1 MIRMTRIAP
10 ASFETETV
18 WNVGLAGT
26 GFAVG
31 DLQLPVGRD
40 SDWVPEHLLLLAAE
54 SCFMSALLSLAIA
67 ERVDV
72 LGYVSSGRLETLS
85 GRSGQSI
92 VVAPC
97 AVVGSR
103 REATRLAELGRQAR
117 RESVI
122 ARLLGNRLDVELDI
136 QVIPMGV
143 PM

>member
-1 MIRMTRIAP
+1 MNRITQIAP
-10 ASFETETV
+10 ESFETETV

-26 GFAVG
+26 GFALG

-40 SDWVPEHLLLLAAE
+40 SDWTPEHLLLLAAE
-54 SCFMSALLSLAIA
+54 SCFMSSLMALALADGI
-67 ERVDV
+67 DV
-72 LGYVSSGRLETLS
+72 LGYVSNGRLEIVKERSAPSVTL
-85 GRSGQSI
+85 
-92 VVAPC
+92 APC

-117 RESVI
+117 RESVT
-122 ARLLGNRLDVELDI
+122 ARLLGNRLHVALDI